1 MDLGCGAKSF
11 LSSGTRSSMVRVFLI
26 SSSNSVSRSS
36 LTGIFILQG
45 GFCNSMTCASA
56 GSDSLCCR
64 ESSANNIRQEPA
76 AIFMPRP
83 KPLVLIILDGWGY
96 RAETKA
102 NAIALARKPTYDRLL
117 REYPNTLIHTSGPF
131 VGLPEGQMGNSEVG
145 HLNIGAGRIVH
156 MDITRIDLMIQ
167 NGEFFSHPVLLAAMK
182 HARVGERRL
191 HLFGLVSDGGVHSQQ
206 AHLYALLKMA
216 KQQGVDRVF
225 VHAFMDGRDTLPT
238 NGAGYLEQLQQKMRE
253 YNSGQIASV
262 SGRYYAMDRDR
273 RWERI
278 SKAYSA
284 MVFADAEG
292 GKQVDPVQGMKDSY
306 NKGVTDEFVIPF
318 VCTDKNGQA
327 LATIR
332 DEDACICFNFR
343 ADRVRQITRALARNS
358 GLNAKGGSDL
368 PGAADLDATIPRE
381 RLPKNLHYVCMTQ
394 YDKNFSLPVV
404 IPPESMANILANVM
418 GGLNMRNLRV
428 AETEKYAHVTYFFN
442 GGVEQPFPGEERVMV
457 QSPKVATYDLKPE
470 MSAAGIA
477 DAVVKAA
484 NDSAF
489 DVVIVNFANAD
500 MVGHSGKLEPTI
512 KAVETVDACLAQI
525 EKAVRAR
532 GGAMLITADHGNAE
546 LMIDPVTGGPH
557 TAHTT
562 NPVPFI
568 VIAEDA
574 SKYSLKPN
582 GSLRDI
588 SPTMLGMLGI
598 NEPGEMTGA
607 DLRAFRI
614 P

>member
-1 MDLGCGAKSF
+1 MS
-11 LSSGTRSSMVRVFLI
+11 
-26 SSSNSVSRSS
+26 
-36 LTGIFILQG
+36 
-45 GFCNSMTCASA
+45 
-56 GSDSLCCR
+56 
-64 ESSANNIRQEPA
+64 
-76 AIFMPRP
+76 RP
-83 KPLVLIILDGWGY
+83 KPLILIILDGWGY

-102 NAIALARKPTYDRLL
+102 NAIALARKPVYDHLL
-117 REYPNTLIHTSGPF
+117 RDYPNTLIQTSGPF

-167 NGEFFSHPVLLAAMK
+167 NGEFFSHPVLLGAMR
-182 HARVGERRL
+182 HARVGERKL
-191 HLFGLVSDGGVHSQQ
+191 HLFGLLSDGGVHSQQ

-216 KQQGVDRVF
+216 KQNGVDRVY

-238 NGAGYLEQLQQKMRE
+238 NGAGYIEQLHQKMRE
-253 YNSGQIASV
+253 YNSGKIATIN
-262 SGRYYAMDRDR
+262 GRYYAMDRDR

-278 SKAYSA
+278 AKAYNA

-292 GKQVDPVQGMKDSY
+292 GKTTDPVQGMKNSY
-306 NKGVTDEFVIPF
+306 NRGVTDEFVIPF
-318 VCTDKNGQA
+318 VCTDKSGQP

-358 GLNAKGGSDL
+358 GLNATGGSDL
-368 PGAADLDATIPRE
+368 PGATDLDATIPRD
-381 RLPKNLHYVCMTQ
+381 RVPKNLHYICMTQ

-418 GGLNMRNLRV
+418 GNQKMRNLRV

-442 GGVEQPFPGEERVMV
+442 GGVEQPFPGEERVLV
-457 QSPKVATYDLKPE
+457 PSQKVATYDLKPE

-477 DAVVKAA
+477 DAVVKATEEGT
-484 NDSAF
+484 F
-489 DVVIVNFANAD
+489 DVIIVNFANAD
-500 MVGHSGKLEPTI
+500 MVGHSGKIEPTV
-512 KAVETVDACLAQI
+512 KAVETVDACLGRI
-525 EKAVRAR
+525 ESAVRAK

-546 LMIDPVTGGPH
+546 MMIDPATGGPH

-568 VIAEDA
+568 VVSEDA
-574 SKYSLKPN
+574 KQYTLKPN

-588 SPTMLGMLGI
+588 SPTILAMLGMD
-598 NEPGEMTGA
+598 EPKEMTGS
-607 DLRAFRI
+607 DLRVRKI
-614 P
+614 G